1 MSQLYEMGNTKNL
14 LHLYY
19 TPLIIYYT
27 MNNFPSIELIYDR
40 RKKANKNKEA
50 IIEIRITYDYKQK
63 YISTGIKVL
72 PKEWK
77 NKKVVGRKDYVQIN
91 EALEKM
97 KIDIRKVILDMM
109 NEGRIDIFSIPQRLK
124 YKKETSFIDFC
135 KEKAE
140 VRKYG
145 KTKDSQER
153 YNRFIRSFIKWNK
166 IKTFEDINESSI
178 ILYDKYL
185 TKSKLKP
192 YSKWNNYHRFLNSF
206 ILDAIN
212 EGYLKKNP
220 YNNVKIEKDKSNE
233 GLSKYLTPEEFERI
247 RNTEM
252 NTLSLERVKDL
263 FIFQTYTCLS
273 YKDLR
278 AFNISNIQ
286 EINGMKVYVG
296 NRIKTGQGFTIPL
309 SKEALE
315 ILEKYNNVLPIISN
329 VKYNEYLKV
338 VAQTCSIDKP
348 ISSHWARHTGAT
360 LLLNEKKIDMKIV
373 AKILGHSTTRITEQ
387 IYAKLL
393 DETVVDAIKNL
404 DK

>member
-1 MSQLYEMGNTKNL
+1 
-14 LHLYY
+14 
-19 TPLIIYYT
+19 

-50 IIEIRITYDYKQK
+50 TIEIRITYNYKQK

-77 NKKVVGRKDYVQIN
+77 NKKIVGRKDCVQLN

-97 KIDIRKVILDMM
+97 IIDIRKVILDMM
-109 NEGRIDIFSIPQRLK
+109 NEGKVDIFSIPQRLEQ
-124 YKKETSFIDFC
+124 KENISFIEYC
-135 KEKAE
+135 KKRAA

-153 YNRFIRSFIKWNK
+153 YNRFIKLFTKWNK
-166 IKTFEDINESSI
+166 IKTFEDISESNI
-178 ILYDKYL
+178 ILFDKHL
-185 TKSKLKP
+185 SKKNLKP

-212 EGYLKKNP
+212 EGYIKKNP
-220 YNNVKIEKDKSNE
+220 YSNVKIEKDKSSK
-233 GLSKYLTPEEFERI
+233 GIGKYLTPEEFERI
-247 RNTEM
+247 KTTPM
-252 NTLSLERVKDL
+252 NTISLTRVKDL

-273 YKDLR
+273 YKDLK
-278 AFNISNIQ
+278 AFDVNNIQ

-296 NRIKTGQGFTIPL
+296 KRIKTGQAFTIPL
-309 SKEALE
+309 LNQALE
-315 ILEKYNNVLPIISN
+315 ILDKYNNKLPIISN

-338 VAQTCSIDKP
+338 VAQACSIDKP

-393 DETVVDAIKNL
+393 DETVVDAIKNS
-404 DK
+404 K